1 MTATTLIQ
9 GLRARG
15 VKLVPDG
22 HFLRCRPR
30 AALTPDD
37 PVELKTNKAAVIQ
50 ALQAEIA
57 RTLVCYS
64 CKRSRFWHSVYGV
77 TVCARCHPPA
87 SPHLVERWIETEA
100 SS

>member
-1 MTATTLIQ
+1 MTTTALIRD
-9 GLRARG
+9 LRARG
-15 VKLVPDG
+15 VELVPDG

-30 AALTPDD
+30 TTLTPADLD
-37 PVELKTNKAAVIQ
+37 ELKANKAAVIQ

-64 CKRSRFWHSVYGV
+64 CKRSRFWHSIHGV

-87 SPHLVERWIETEA
+87 SPRLVVQWIGAEA